1 MNSKLRE
8 ILAQWADLDVPIAS
22 LSDDASLYD
31 AGMSSLATVKILMAI
46 ENAFNVEIPDEW
58 LTRELF
64 TSVASLSQAI
74 KQLQSDE
81 AAA

>member
-1 MNSKLRE
+1 MNSKLRA

-22 LSDDASLYD
+22 LPDDASLYD
-31 AGMSSLATVKILMAI
+31 AGMSSLAAVKILMAI

>member
-64 TSVASLSQAI
+64 TSVAWLGQAI

>member
-8 ILAQWADLDVPIAS
+8 ILAQWAGLDVPIAS
-22 LSDDASLYD
+22 LPDNANLYD

>member
-1 MNSKLRE
+1 MHSKLRE
-8 ILAQWADLDVPIAS
+8 ILAQWAGLDVPIAS

-46 ENAFNVEIPDEW
+46 ENAFDVEIPDEW
-58 LTRELF
+58 LTRDLF
-64 TSVASLSQAI
+64 MSVASLCHAI
-74 KQLQSDE
+74 RQLQSDE